1 MSTHGFE
8 FAMMLDGSNATPLIK
23 DFILS
28 TAAAHKVGDLMTV
41 ESDGDV
47 TQVTTTTTEVIGVM
61 QEAVALADVSAGTT
75 LAKVAIITRNQ
86 VWRCSTNAATTAAIV
101 GVTKVL
107 DTADA
112 NTIDETTLT
121 GGNMI
126 LVDTGTDDDGNV
138 VAYVVF
144 ANTTF
149 GNE

>member
-1 MSTHGFE
+1 MSTRGFE

>member
-1 MSTHGFE
+1 VSTRGFE